1 MESNSLENL
10 FKEHQE
16 FAKKRFPESTWES
29 SLRGLER
36 EIKEVESA
44 RADYYVIDHHEER
57 RALGLEY
64 VDCFMYLLD
73 SMNRVGFSTYD
84 LKELFEEK
92 LQINKNR
99 EWKKNKDGS
108 YSHVK

>member
-1 MESNSLENL
+1 METLEKL

-16 FAKKRFPESTWES
+16 FSRKKFPESTYES

-44 RADYYVIDHHEER
+44 RMDYYIIDGHVNR
-57 RALGLEY
+57 KKLGLEY

-73 SMNRVGFSTYD
+73 SMGRVGFSAD
-84 LKELFEEK
+84 ELNELFEEK

-99 EWKKNKDGS
+99 EWKKNKDNS
-108 YSHVK
+108 YSHV

>member
-1 MESNSLENL
+1 MKKPLEQL

-16 FAKKRFPESTWES
+16 FAIDKFPESTYDS

-44 RADYYVIDHHEER
+44 RDDYYVIDGQENR
-57 RALGLEY
+57 RLLGLEY

-73 SMNRVGFSTYD
+73 SMNRVGFSAEE
-84 LKELFEEK
+84 LGELFEEK
-92 LQINKNR
+92 MKINKER
-99 EWKKNKDGS
+99 EWKKNRDGS

>member
-1 MESNSLENL
+1 MKTLETL

-16 FAKKRFPESTWES
+16 FSTKQFPDSTYES

-44 RADYYVIDHHEER
+44 RADYYVIDGSENR
-57 RALGLEY
+57 KKLGIEY

-73 SMNRVGFSTYD
+73 SMARVGFNAD
-84 LKELFEEK
+84 ELNELFEEK

-99 EWKKNKDGS
+99 EWKKNKDNS
-108 YSHVK
+108 YSHVG